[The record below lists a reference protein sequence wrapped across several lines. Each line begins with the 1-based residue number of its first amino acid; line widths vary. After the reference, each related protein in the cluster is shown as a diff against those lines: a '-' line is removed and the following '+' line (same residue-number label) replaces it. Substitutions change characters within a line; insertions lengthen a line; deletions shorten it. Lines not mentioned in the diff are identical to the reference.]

1 MTAIDPPYRFNSRPA
16 NNRNRRILLAPAEV
30 GYLNGHRPF
39 NLGGGNGSKC
49 PETALGARIEQRRDG
64 GSGRGHRAAAGLL
77 RGNLIEYF
85 VLAPQ
90 RTNYPQ

>member
-1 MTAIDPPYRFNSRPA
+1 VPGSSNGEM
-16 NNRNRRILLAPAEV
+16 EV
-30 GYLNGHRPF
+30 VEG
-39 NLGGGNGSKC
+39 
-49 PETALGARIEQRRDG
+49 
-64 GSGRGHRAAAGLL
+64 GHRAAAGLL

>member
-39 NLGGGNGSKC
+39 NLGGVNGSKC
-49 PETALGARIEQRRDG
+49 PFCVIAQGEAERFEQRESSHSLLGCSSLFDG
-64 GSGRGHRAAAGLL
+64 LVGESEQLRRHR
-77 RGNLIEYF
+77 
-85 VLAPQ
+85 
-90 RTNYPQ
+90 